1 MKRNRSI
8 TYSNEN
14 PIYFITTT
22 VTEKLPVF
30 FDEGLCKIVLNNLNF
45 YRDKLGF
52 AIYAYVIMPTHIHLL
67 VQQLGDKNIS
77 DFMRDFKSFS
87 AKRIIDHLKTQV
99 KAGALTLTIPEYLDV
114 STYQE
119 KLLNHT
125 NRVNAGGLTSAHNP
139 LDRASQGPALTEML
153 NLQMILKKFENSAS
167 RYHKQKTGSV
177 NQLWQERFDDVLIW
191 SEKQFNVKFDYIH
204 DNPTH
209 EKWRLVDEPQEYKY
223 SSARNYELDDESVFK
238 IDRLE
243 I

>member
-22 VTEKLPVF
+22 ITEKLPVF
-30 FDEGLCKIVLNNLNF
+30 FDENLCKIVLNNLNF

-99 KAGALTLTIPEYLDV
+99 KAGALTLT
-114 STYQE
+114 
-119 KLLNHT
+119 
-125 NRVNAGGLTSAHNP
+125 
-139 LDRASQGPALTEML
+139 
-153 NLQMILKKFENSAS
+153 
-167 RYHKQKTGSV
+167 
-177 NQLWQERFDDVLIW
+177 
-191 SEKQFNVKFDYIH
+191 
-204 DNPTH
+204 
-209 EKWRLVDEPQEYKY
+209 
-223 SSARNYELDDESVFK
+223 
-238 IDRLE
+238 
-243 I
+243 